1 MTSGS
6 RTQATAVT
14 LRANHFR
21 LNIGQELYVF
31 QYALTVQ
38 PAEVFDAAVVHDILA
53 MKNRQLFKMLGA
65 YVPSGRTIYTMA
77 EIEETINI
85 ETSYKGKP
93 CEIIIDKGSET
104 RTLMSPEFINRQNS
118 VVQGILNII
127 FKTAFRQTHLR

>member
-6 RTQATAVT
+6 RTQATSVT

-38 PAEVFDAAVVHDILA
+38 PAEVFDAAIVHDILA

-77 EIEETINI
+77 EIEETINL

-93 CEIIIDKGSET
+93 CDIPKRRCS
-104 RTLMSPEFINRQNS
+104 
-118 VVQGILNII
+118 
-127 FKTAFRQTHLR
+127 

>member
-1 MTSGS
+1 VTSGA
-6 RTQATAVT
+6 RTQATTVS

-21 LNIGQELYVF
+21 LNIGQELYVY

-38 PAEVFDAAVVHDILA
+38 PAEVFDAAIVHDILA

-93 CEIIIDKGSET
+93 CEIIIDKGTET
-104 RTLMSPEFINRQNS
+104 RTLMSPEFINR
-118 VVQGILNII
+118 
-127 FKTAFRQTHLR
+127 